1 MRILFKAF
9 FESQFK
15 YCPLTW
21 MFYSRSTN
29 NRINHLQERAL
40 RLVYDDYEFTFD
52 ELLEKDESFIIHH
65 YNIQTLCIELCKVYH
80 NFSQNIFSELFTQSN
95 STYNMRSKSD
105 FVITQLNTV
114 FKRSS
119 SIIYYGPII

>member
-80 NFSQNIFSELFTQSN
+80 NFSQNIFSELFTQNN

-105 FVITQLNTV
+105 FVITQVNTV

>member
-29 NRINHLQERAL
+29 NRINHLQERTL

-105 FVITQLNTV
+105 FVITQVNTV

>member
-1 MRILFKAF
+1 MRILSKAF

-80 NFSQNIFSELFTQSN
+80 NFSQNIFSELFTQNN

-105 FVITQLNTV
+105 FVITQVNTV

>member
-52 ELLEKDESFIIHH
+52 KLLEKDESFIIHH

-105 FVITQLNTV
+105 FVITQVNTV

-119 SIIYYGPII
+119 SIIYYDPII